1 MENVKHIL
9 KQEGQYREPHGPVSM
24 FIHKTKTFLC
34 YGYRYNF
41 CTHRTIFGC

>member
-24 FIHKTKTFLC
+24 FIQNKNVSMLWLQVQFL
-34 YGYRYNF
+34 YS
-41 CTHRTIFGC
+41 